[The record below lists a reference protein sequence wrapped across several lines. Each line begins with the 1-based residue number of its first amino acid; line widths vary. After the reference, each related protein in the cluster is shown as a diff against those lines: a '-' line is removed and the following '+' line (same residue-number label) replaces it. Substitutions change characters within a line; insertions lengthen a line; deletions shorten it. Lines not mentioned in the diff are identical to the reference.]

1 MATAWKSDR
10 TDRHGYG
17 AILSP
22 PSEPVRDFI
31 IDCCTY
37 GELYRLAGGLYGLAG
52 ASKATR
58 PWLCLCTH
66 DKTLIMAA
74 LIASL
79 AGGPRLV
86 LPYAFSRQALTEVCD
101 AVSPAFFLADSPA
114 DIDYPAGPEVIFP
127 GMFPAD
133 IVVPHTASDPDE
145 PFLILFTGGSTDTPE
160 GWTKTPRNMFGEA
173 RYQAAALG
181 ISRDDI
187 FLSTVP
193 PNHIYGLL
201 FSVLVPFVSSARV
214 LKEIYAFP
222 REILRAAEDYRATIL
237 VSVPVHYRVLNT
249 DALKRHKLRMA
260 LSSAGVLAREDA
272 LFFRER
278 TGLDVVEVYGSTET
292 GGIATRRGIPD
303 GESWRPMDPVAWKI
317 REGRLCVSSTF
328 LSPTLPRDDGFFMTA
343 DCVDPDGDHHFMLR
357 GRADDIVKIGG
368 KRVNLSAVQAK
379 LKQIPGVRD
388 AVVVAIP
395 AGKGRQNELAALVA
409 TYLDAPQVKRH
420 LARVS
425 EAYAVPRRV
434 VVVSDIPMTPAGKY
448 ARTEIEGMLRTGRQK
463 GRGNP
468 DGPG

>member
-1 MATAWKSDR
+1 MAPAWKKDR
-10 TDRHGYG
+10 TDRHGYE
-17 AILSP
+17 ALLSP
-22 PSEPVRDFI
+22 PLEPFRDFI
-31 IDCCTY
+31 IGSCTY
-37 GELYRLAGGLYGLAG
+37 DELYRLAGGLYYLAG
-52 ASKATR
+52 ASKAKR

-66 DKTLIMAA
+66 DKILIMAA

-101 AVSPAFFLADSPA
+101 AVTPAFFLADSA
-114 DIDYPAGPEVIFP
+114 AGLDYPAGPQVIVP

-133 IVVPHTASDPDE
+133 IAVPHTVCDPDE
-145 PFLILFTGGSTDTPE
+145 PFLMLFTGGSTDKPKK
-160 GWTKTPRNMFGEA
+160 WAKTPRNIFAEA

-237 VSVPVHYRVLNT
+237 VSVPVHYRSLNT
-249 DALKRHKLRMA
+249 DTLKRHELRIA

-278 TGLDVVEVYGSTET
+278 TELDVVEVYGSTET
-292 GGIATRRGIPD
+292 GGIATRRRFPD
-303 GESWRPMDPVAWKI
+303 GESWHPMDPVAWKI
-317 REGRLCVSSTF
+317 REGKLCVSSTF
-328 LSPTLPRDDGFFMTA
+328 LSPNLARDDGFFMTA
-343 DCVDPDGDHHFMLR
+343 DCVDPDGDHRFILR

-368 KRVNLSAVQAK
+368 KRVDLSVVQNK

-388 AVVVAIP
+388 AVVIAIP
-395 AGKGRQNELAALVA
+395 AGKGRENELAALVA
-409 TYLDAPQVKRH
+409 TDLDAPQVKRR
-420 LARVS
+420 LAWVS
-425 EAYAVPRRV
+425 EAYAVPRQV
-434 VVVSDIPMTPAGKY
+434 VVVSEIPMTPAGKY
-448 ARTEIEGMLRTGRQK
+448 ARTEIEGMLRTGKQK
-463 GRGNP
+463 TRET
-468 DGPG
+468 

>member
-1 MATAWKSDR
+1 MAPAWKKDR
-10 TDRHGYG
+10 TDRHGYE
-17 AILSP
+17 ALLSP
-22 PSEPVRDFI
+22 PLEPVRDFI
-31 IDCCTY
+31 IGCCTY
-37 GELYRLAGGLYGLAG
+37 DELYRLAGGLYFLAG
-52 ASKATR
+52 ASKAKR

-66 DKTLIMAA
+66 DKILIMAA

-101 AVSPAFFLADSPA
+101 AVSPAFFLADSA
-114 DIDYPAGPEVIFP
+114 AGLDYPAGPQVIVP

-133 IVVPHTASDPDE
+133 IAVPHTTCDPDE

-160 GWTKTPRNMFGEA
+160 GWVKTPRNMFAEA
-173 RYQAAALG
+173 RYQATALG

-222 REILRAAEDYRATIL
+222 REIFRAAEDYRATIL
-237 VSVPVHYRVLNT
+237 VSVPVHYRIFNT
-249 DALKRHKLRMA
+249 DALERHELRMA

-292 GGIATRRGIPD
+292 GGIATRRRFPD

-317 REGRLCVSSTF
+317 REGKLCVSSTF
-328 LSPTLPRDDGFFMTA
+328 LSPTLPCDEDGFFMTA
-343 DCVDPDGDHHFMLR
+343 DCVDPDGYNRFILR

-368 KRVNLSAVQAK
+368 KRVDMSAVQSK

-409 TYLDAPQVKRH
+409 TDLDVLHVKRH
-420 LARVS
+420 LAMVS

-434 VVVSDIPMTPAGKY
+434 VVVSEIPMTPAGKY
-448 ARTEIEGMLRTGRQK
+448 ARTEIEGMLHRKTKKAGET
-463 GRGNP
+463 
-468 DGPG
+468 